1 MLAERVR
8 RVLIEVA
15 RQGQPITYQA
25 LALKLELV
33 PPNTIR
39 QLTTALEELMEQ
51 DAAAG
56 HPLIAAL
63 VVSKATK
70 GLPRQG
76 FFECA
81 HRLGR
86 FQGDL
91 DGPAAA
97 CYHQSE
103 FDSAVIFWGSADH

>member
-8 RVLIEVA
+8 RRMIEVA
-15 RQGQPITYQA
+15 CQGQPITYQA

-63 VVSKATK
+63 VVSKATQ

-81 HRLGR
+81 HRLGC

-91 DGPAAA
+91 DGSSAAH
-97 CYHQSE
+97 YYQSE
-103 FDSAVIFWGSADH
+103 FDSAVTFWGSADH